1 MAVLENNFR
10 LSATVIPASAEIQ
23 GELGPGVHRGDGIV
37 PFGKSF
43 REKLSQSV
51 LVLVG
56 AKGLKEKPQYKN
68 DNHKHR

>member
-1 MAVLENNFR
+1 VNAG
-10 LSATVIPASAEIQ
+10 IQ
-23 GELGPGVHRGDGIV
+23 EELGLGVHRGDGIV
-37 PFGKSF
+37 PFEKSF
-43 REKLSQSV
+43 REMLSQSV